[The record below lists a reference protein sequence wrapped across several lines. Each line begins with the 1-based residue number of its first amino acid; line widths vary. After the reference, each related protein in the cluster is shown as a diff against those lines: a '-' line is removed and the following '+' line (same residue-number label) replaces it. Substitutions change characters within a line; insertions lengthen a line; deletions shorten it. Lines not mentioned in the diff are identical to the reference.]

1 MFSNAYLRRLIL
13 PLVGESFLAVTIG
26 MADTVMVA
34 VNGEMAV
41 SGISLVDA
49 FSQLMIALFAAFAT
63 GGAVVSSQY
72 LGNQDRAS
80 ACDAGRQLYSLSLV
94 VGSALV
100 ILLLPIR
107 RPFLAWLFGRIEQG
121 VMDNAS
127 TYFFWVLLSFP
138 FLAVYNSCAALF
150 RSMGN
155 SKVSLQVSILM
166 NVINIGGNA
175 VLIYVMHMGVAGAG
189 IATLASR
196 AVSAIAMTIL
206 LQNKKND
213 IFLSDMFPFRWKKQ
227 IISKILQVGI
237 PSGVEN
243 SVFQIGKLLV
253 QNFIA
258 GLGTASLAANAIC
271 NSVAGFANI
280 PGNAMGLA
288 AITVV
293 GQCIGAGQPE
303 QASSYSKR
311 LLGRT
316 YLYMG
321 ITSLAIYAFS
331 PTIVSWFNLSQ
342 EAMDIAVSVLKQ
354 CMLFTA
360 LIWPASF
367 ELPNSLRAAGD
378 AKYTMLISM
387 ISMWG
392 FRVVFAYFL
401 STVLGLGLNG
411 IWMGM
416 YIDWIFRAGCFI
428 HRFRGGKWQEK
439 RLI

>member
-1 MFSNAYLRRLIL
+1 MFSDEYLRRLIL

-26 MADTVMVA
+26 MADTVMVS
-34 VNGEMAV
+34 VNGEFAV

-49 FSQLMIALFAAFAT
+49 FSQLMIALFSAFAT

-72 LGNQDRAS
+72 LGNRDRAS
-80 ACDAGRQLYSLSLV
+80 ACEAGRQLYNLSLV
-94 VGSALV
+94 VGLV
-100 ILLLPIR
+100 LVVLLLPIR
-107 RPFLAWLFGRIEQG
+107 RPFLRWLFGHIEQG
-121 VMDNAS
+121 VMDNS
-127 TYFFWVLLSFP
+127 VIYFFWIILSFP
-138 FLAVYNSCAALF
+138 FLAVYNSSAALF

-155 SKVSLQVSILM
+155 SKVSLQVSLLM
-166 NVINIGGNA
+166 NIINIGGNA
-175 VLIYVMHMGVAGAG
+175 ILIYGMHMGVAGAG

-196 AVSAIAMTIL
+196 FVSAVAMTIL
-206 LQNKKND
+206 LRNDKNE
-213 IFLSDMFPFRWKKQ
+213 IYLSDMFPFHWNRM

-293 GQCIGAGQPE
+293 GQCVGAGNTDE
-303 QASSYSKR
+303 ASYYAKK
-311 LLGRT
+311 LLWKT

-342 EAMDIAVSVLKQ
+342 EAKDIAVSVLKQ

-360 LIWPASF
+360 LIWPTSF
-367 ELPNSLRAAGD
+367 ELPNNLRAAGD
-378 AKYTMLISM
+378 AKFTMIVSM
-387 ISMWG
+387 CSMWG

-401 STVLGLGLNG
+401 STTMGLGLNG

-416 YIDWIFRAGCFI
+416 YIDWICRALCFI
-428 HRFRGGKWQEK
+428 IRFKNGKWKEK